1 MTVSLVR
8 IITDPPG
15 VRTFKIADEPISIQV
30 IEAIVRVGGRE
41 ERHVV
46 VNSYPIA
53 LDSAGREYIA
63 KEITTQIGS
72 RALSFL
78 QENGSGY
85 ARIVTTDDQCLSAI
99 SVAAAVACY
108 MTCWGWDESSSIV
121 INVDRCSVT
130 MEVGPLDGDGWSQ
143 LLGSEAP
150 AEPH

>member
-15 VRTFKIADEPISIQV
+15 VRTFKVADGSISIQV
-30 IEAIVRVGGRE
+30 IEAIVRVEERE
-41 ERHVV
+41 ERQVV

-53 LDSAGREYIA
+53 LDSASRENVA
-63 KEITTQIGS
+63 REITAQIGS
-72 RALSFL
+72 RTVSFL
-78 QENGSGY
+78 QENGPGY
-85 ARIVTTDDQCLSAI
+85 ARVVTTDDQCLSAI

-108 MTCWGWDESSSIV
+108 MICWGWDESSSIV
-121 INVDRCSVT
+121 VNVDRRSVT
-130 MEVGPLDGDGWSQ
+130 MEVGPLAGDGWSQ

>member
-8 IITDPPG
+8 IITVPPG
-15 VRTFKIADEPISIQV
+15 VRTFKVADGSIPIQV
-30 IEAIVRVGGRE
+30 VEAIVRVWERE
-41 ERHVV
+41 ERQVV

-53 LDSAGREYIA
+53 LDSASRENVA
-63 KEITTQIGS
+63 REITAQIGS
-72 RALSFL
+72 RTVSFL
-78 QENGSGY
+78 QENGPGY
-85 ARIVTTDDQCLSAI
+85 ARVVTTDDQCLSAI

-121 INVDRCSVT
+121 VNVDRRSVT
-130 MEVGPLDGDGWSQ
+130 MEVGPLAGDGWSQ